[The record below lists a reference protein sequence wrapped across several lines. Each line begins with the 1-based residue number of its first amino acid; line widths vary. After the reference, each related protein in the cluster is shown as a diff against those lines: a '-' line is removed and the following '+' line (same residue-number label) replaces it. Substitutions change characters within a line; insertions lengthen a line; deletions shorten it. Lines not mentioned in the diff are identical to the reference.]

1 MKAQTDAS
9 SKPMKERSQGGESPE
24 SVLGF
29 ASKLRKGLL
38 WSLAGSLVLA
48 AAMLV
53 CLSGVGQWSDT
64 QERVFFT
71 TLSISFCSMTALAS
85 AAALPR
91 RREFPLVYG
100 LSIVGIAVSVVTFAL
115 FLTRTWLYHGVH
127 GFYDKIEAIAG
138 ILSLSLGQACLL
150 GLALLPRHLR
160 WVYWLTLCAIVAVA
174 AVSSNMLM
182 FELSNVFLFCVLGV
196 VGILDGCG
204 TLAVPVLAQR
214 YSA

>member
-1 MKAQTDAS
+1 
-9 SKPMKERSQGGESPE
+9 MKERSQGGESPE
-24 SVLGF
+24 RVAGF

-38 WSLAGSLVLA
+38 WSFVGSLVLA
-48 AAMLV
+48 VAILV

-91 RREFPLVYG
+91 RCDFPPAYG
-100 LSIVGIAVSVVTFAL
+100 LSIAGMAVSIVTFVL
-115 FLTRTWLYHGVH
+115 FLTRTWLYRGVH
-127 GFYDKIEAIAG
+127 EYYDKIEVIAG

-160 WVYWLTLCAIVAVA
+160 WVYWLTLCAIA
-174 AVSSNMLM
+174 ALAALSSNMLM
-182 FELSNVFLFCVLGV
+182 FELSDVFLFCVLGV

-204 TLAVPVLAQR
+204 TLAIPVLARR
-214 YSA
+214 YSV